1 MSNLNYQQPTVRRNR
16 GKQRLA
22 RITGLLVAFI
32 AGGIA
37 TPVAGAG
44 PVSTMGVYAPKDLVY
59 GDPIS
64 AIHEMGPSPGVRF
77 PPKDQ
82 PQPRI
87 VVPAGIHDFGF
98 LGPKDVVTKAF
109 VIRNSGKA
117 PLVISRA
124 YTTCGCTTAEI
135 TARVIPP
142 GKAVLATLK
151 FDAGFHDARGKYV
164 QRGLIIES
172 NDSRLWKAEIWTRA
186 AIRWY

>member
-1 MSNLNYQQPTVRRNR
+1 MSNFNYPQPTVHRRR
-16 GKQRLA
+16 AKQRLSLV
-22 RITGLLVAFI
+22 TGFLVAFI
-32 AGGIA
+32 AGGIT
-37 TPVAGAG
+37 TPAAAAG
-44 PVSTMGVYAPKDLVY
+44 PYTPEDLVY
-59 GDPIS
+59 DNPIS

-77 PPKDQ
+77 LPPDQ

-87 VVPAGIHDFGF
+87 VVPAGVYDFGS
-98 LGPKDVVTKAF
+98 LGPKDIVKKTF
-109 VIRNSGKA
+109 VIRNLGAA

-151 FDAGFHDARGKYV
+151 FDAGFHDARGKRV

-172 NDSRLWKAEIWTRA
+172 NDSRMWKAELWTRA
-186 AIRWY
+186 AIRWN